1 MDKRI
6 LVKVS
11 AGENCIGFKTVSR
24 QSKSPRTFLV
34 TRDELAQLEQTP
46 KIITQ
51 DIYCFAML
59 RLNAA
64 ARTLNIDFYW
74 LQKRY
79 DCELTGWEETVVL
92 PYDVLM
98 AFVQASAKEDG
109 PKKWRV
115 LSLQAT
121 ITPKIVFVD
130 TERLRKCLENRTV
143 RKKLVRALQNKFQGA
158 DRVEFYHDSEAYS
171 FMFESYRAGRSSIT
185 GALILHNYQ
194 DNLETAVYSV
204 HT

>member
-51 DIYCFAML
+51 DIYCFAVL

-92 PYDVLM
+92 PYDALM
-98 AFVQASAKEDG
+98 DFVKASAQENG
-109 PKKWRV
+109 PQKWKV
-115 LSLQAT
+115 LSLQST
-121 ITPKIVFVD
+121 MTPQIVFVD
-130 TERLRKCLENRTV
+130 TVGLRKCLENRII
-143 RKKLVRALQNKFQGA
+143 RGKLARALRDNFCGA
-158 DRVEFYHDSEAYS
+158 DRVEFYHDFEAYS
-171 FMFESYRAGRSSIT
+171 FTFRSYRAGRSSYV
-185 GALILHNYQ
+185 GGLILH
-194 DNLETAVYSV
+194 DRDDLKKAHYSV